1 MSAWWWLAGGVA
13 LAAAE
18 MVLPGAYLLWI
29 GFGAAAVGL
38 LALAAP
44 TLSLEWQLVAFAIVA
59 VAAAFAGHEFYRRT
73 LRTARPTLNRRAEEL
88 IGARGQVE
96 DAIANGRG
104 RVRIG
109 DSGWLAR
116 GPDLPAGT
124 PVRVVGC
131 DAATLVVAPV
141 ETGAGRRE
149 MNPRLP

>member
-18 MVLPGAYLLWI
+18 MVLPGVYLLWV
-29 GFGAAAVGL
+29 GLGAVATGL
-38 LALAAP
+38 LALAVPA
-44 TLSLEWQLVAFAIVA
+44 LALEWQLVAFAAAA
-59 VAAAFAGHEFYRRT
+59 VAAALAGHAFYRRT
-73 LRTARPTLNRRAEEL
+73 LHTARPTLNRRAEEM
-88 IGARGQVE
+88 IGARGHVE

-124 PVRVVGC
+124 PIRVVGC

-141 ETGAGRRE
+141 EPEGSAAK
-149 MNPRLP
+149 